1 MDEGRMDRWID
12 GRGWV
17 IIDDNGMNEEGN
29 NDYRS

>member
-1 MDEGRMDRWID
+1 MDRWID

-17 IIDDNGMNEEGN
+17 IMDDNEMNDERRK